1 MMKEYDICIIGGGV
15 IGCSIAYELS
25 KKGYKA
31 AIFEKG
37 KAGQESSSAAAGLL
51 GVQAE
56 WDEYDPLFDLARESR
71 EMFPELAEEL
81 RDVSGIDIGYEEKGI
96 YKIAETDEELAQL
109 EKTAAWQTRT
119 GEPVQLMTKDEM
131 KEKEPLLSNSVL
143 GGAYYP
149 KDGHVIAP
157 ALAKAYEHSAL
168 LNGAKIFEHA
178 AVDEVLLDSGKAS
191 GVRANGQIFQC
202 GKVIIAAGAWS
213 TPFLKPFSP
222 SSETYPVKGEMISV
236 LSKEKL
242 ISKPLYKNGFY
253 IVPKRGGRYL
263 VGATVKERDFTKDVS
278 LSGMMHL
285 MDTAKRIL
293 PAIAQA
299 GFEKAWS
306 GLRPQSAKG
315 APYIEE
321 HDELKGLY
329 ACTGHYRNGILLS
342 PASGKAM
349 ADLVAK
355 ESAPIGR

>member
-1 MMKEYDICIIGGGV
+1 MMKEVDVCIIGGGV

-25 KKGYKA
+25 KKGYKT
-31 AIFEKG
+31 AIYEKG
-37 KAGQESSSAAAGLL
+37 KAGQQSSSAAAGLL

-71 EMFPELAEEL
+71 EMFPKLAEEL
-81 RDVSGIDIGYEEKGI
+81 RAVTGIDIGYEEKGI
-96 YKIAETDEELAQL
+96 YKVAETDEELAQL
-109 EKTAAWQTRT
+109 EKTAAWQMGT
-119 GEPVQLMTKDEM
+119 GEPVQLMTKDEL

-157 ALAKAYEHSAL
+157 ALAKAYEHAAL
-168 LNGAKIFEHA
+168 LNGAKLFEHT
-178 AVDEVLLDSGKAS
+178 AVDEVLMDNGKAA
-191 GVRANGQIFQC
+191 GVRANGEMIMC

-213 TPFLKPFSP
+213 TPFLKTFSP
-222 SSETYPVKGEMISV
+222 LSETYPVKGEMISV

-263 VGATVKERDFTKDVS
+263 VGATVKERDFSKDVS

-285 MDTAKRIL
+285 METAKRIL

-299 GFEKAWS
+299 DFENAWS

-315 APYIEE
+315 APYMEE
-321 HDELKGLY
+321 HSERKGLY
-329 ACTGHYRNGILLS
+329 ACTGHFRNGILLS

-349 ADLVAK
+349 AELVVK
-355 ESAPIGR
+355 ESASIGR